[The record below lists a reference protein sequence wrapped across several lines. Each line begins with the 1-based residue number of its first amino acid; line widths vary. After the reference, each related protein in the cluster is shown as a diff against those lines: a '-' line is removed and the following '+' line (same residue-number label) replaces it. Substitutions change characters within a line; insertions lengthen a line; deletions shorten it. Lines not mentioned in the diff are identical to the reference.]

1 MMKLLLVLVALA
13 STAIDAFDA
22 TCPQLLRRQNRWS
35 AATGLL
41 EATVAQRR
49 RRDHRAEFAKLLGIY
64 LDDTSVGGATARE
77 TELVVAAQPDRGGTK
92 LIFLNPTGL
101 QLGHILLE
109 SPDVSRS
116 RLRGM
121 CVEEGSRGKGYSRL
135 FIAIWLRLCKHT
147 GVVPATSRI
156 NKPLLAL
163 TLVRSGFTPTHSEEE
178 CEVMGASPATPIP
191 DCSRALSVEVSSD
204 GGEGNHVHLYSE
216 DNGRLASGF
225 SATELR
231 TQRLVITANP
241 SEPRGRRVD
250 IRTQYRAPPGGLA
263 DGGSAM
269 SRRLRLSA
277 TQDAFAAPLTEDAS
291 DSVFRALT
299 GRVSR

>member
-1 MMKLLLVLVALA
+1 MKLLLVLVALA

-35 AATGLL
+35 AATGMLK
-41 EATVAQRR
+41 ATVAQRR
-49 RRDHRAEFAKLLGIY
+49 RRDHRAELAKLLGLY
-64 LDDTSVGGATARE
+64 LDSSVTQPRE

-92 LIFLNPTGL
+92 LIFLNPTGV

-191 DCSRALSVEVSSD
+191 DCSRALSVEVSSG

>member
-22 TCPQLLRRQNRWS
+22 TCPQLFRRQNRWS

-64 LDDTSVGGATARE
+64 LDDASVGGATARE

-109 SPDVSRS
+109 SPEATRS

-121 CVEEGSRGKGYSRL
+121 CVENQLSRGRQL
-135 FIAIWLRLCKHT
+135 VRRVRTRLCT
-147 GVVPATSRI
+147 P
-156 NKPLLAL
+156 
-163 TLVRSGFTPTHSEEE
+163 RSGL
-178 CEVMGASPATPIP
+178 CA
-191 DCSRALSVEVSSD
+191 VS
-204 GGEGNHVHLYSE
+204 
-216 DNGRLASGF
+216 
-225 SATELR
+225 
-231 TQRLVITANP
+231 
-241 SEPRGRRVD
+241 
-250 IRTQYRAPPGGLA
+250 
-263 DGGSAM
+263 
-269 SRRLRLSA
+269 
-277 TQDAFAAPLTEDAS
+277 
-291 DSVFRALT
+291 
-299 GRVSR
+299 GRV